1 MREAR
6 GQDVYSPD
14 SHPVGLQLIL
24 DLWPQLLWADASSVG
39 TAFAALGAVFVLL
52 VSSADMLMASRCV
65 PSLGVFYSLL
75 FLFAQPL

>member
-14 SHPVGLQLIL
+14 SHPVGLQLVL

-39 TAFAALGAVFVLL
+39 TAFAALGAVFVL
-52 VSSADMLMASRCV
+52 VSSADVLMASCCV

-75 FLFAQPL
+75 FLFAQLL